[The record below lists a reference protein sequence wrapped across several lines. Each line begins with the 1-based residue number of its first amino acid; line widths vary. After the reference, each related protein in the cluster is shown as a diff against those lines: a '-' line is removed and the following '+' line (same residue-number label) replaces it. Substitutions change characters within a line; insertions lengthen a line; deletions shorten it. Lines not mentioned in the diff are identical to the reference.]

1 MIEVISEAAVQ
12 VYRAR
17 FRQQISQALRAFFR
31 KESAWSGLT
40 EKDIAARLELSEI
53 TITKRLSGDMNLSL
67 TDISDLAR
75 AMGGRAELHIVR
87 PMKEATPE
95 SAAPDED

>member
-1 MIEVISEAAVQ
+1 MTELISEEAVQ

-17 FRQQISQALRAFFR
+17 FRQQISQALREFFN
-31 KESAWSGLT
+31 KESYWCGLT

-53 TITKRLSGDMNLSL
+53 TITKRLSGNMNLSL

-75 AMGGRAELHIVR
+75 AMGGRAELHIVK
-87 PMKEATPE
+87 PVKETAPE